1 MRKHLAVP
9 AMAAFL
15 LALVVPLVAL
25 AGGPV
30 GIYGDVTYM
39 GTYTG
44 TIEVCALPGGE
55 RPPELCTD
63 LAGPGP
69 FTLWSVPND
78 LYLVCAHIDLDNSGG
93 PPDADEP
100 QGCTWVDADAGSVR
114 GVVIVMEDPVIEE
127 EFVPEPGSLLLLG
140 SGLMGLAG
148 YAGLR
153 RRKR

>member
-1 MRKHLAVP
+1 MRKHLPVP
-9 AMAAFL
+9 VMAAFL

-30 GIYGDVTYM
+30 SISGEVTYV
-39 GTYTG
+39 GAHTG
-44 TIEVCALPGGE
+44 TIDVCALPGGE
-55 RPPELCTD
+55 APPELCTD
-63 LAGPGP
+63 LAWPGP
-69 FTLWSVPND
+69 FTLSPVPND

-114 GVVIVMEDPVIEE
+114 GVVIVMEDPEP

-153 RRKR
+153 LRER

>member
-1 MRKHLAVP
+1 MRKHLLVA
-9 AMAAFL
+9 AMAALL

-30 GIYGDVTYM
+30 GIYGDVTYT
-39 GTYTG
+39 GAHPG

-55 RPPELCTD
+55 EPPELCTD
-63 LAGPGP
+63 LVGPGL
-69 FTLWSVPND
+69 FTLWPVPND
-78 LYLVCAHIDLDNSGG
+78 VYLVCAHIDLDNSGG

-114 GVVIVMEDPVIEE
+114 GIVIVMEDPEP
-127 EFVPEPGSLLLLG
+127 EFVPEPGSLMLLG